1 MDIKFKLITSNDPDM
16 FAERLERFTAAL
28 GLDDIIVDIQF
39 STTTLDSGRVE
50 FSALIQYKETQGWTD

>member
-16 FAERLERFTAAL
+16 FAERLSRFTASL

-39 STTTLDSGRVE
+39 STTAFDSGRIE